1 MSLSAKLDESYL
13 HWQACGSFSVASIL
27 QANLAAAVA
36 ESGSVQGAETESPL
50 SSDSDNSWI
59 HVPAQEAPE
68 SLPAI

>member
-1 MSLSAKLDESYL
+1 MKSHL

-36 ESGSVQGAETESPL
+36 EPAKSSPQSGSVQGAETESPL

-59 HVPAQEAPE
+59 HVPDQKALE
-68 SLPAI
+68 